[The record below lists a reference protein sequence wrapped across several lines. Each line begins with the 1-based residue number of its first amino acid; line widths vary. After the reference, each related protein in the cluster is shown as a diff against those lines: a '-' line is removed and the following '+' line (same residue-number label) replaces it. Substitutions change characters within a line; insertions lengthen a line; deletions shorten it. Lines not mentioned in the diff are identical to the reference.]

1 MSQRNFR
8 KQAASPGSIVTSYA
22 FKYSRSF
29 FDFAAKRLPELAQYP
44 PDQERGPILQA
55 AITVA
60 ALIQAERRSAGAG
73 RNELHQ
79 DVVKTLPL
87 SSQSRQVSLI
97 QDLAA
102 ELLQVDRES
111 MPGRSIPSFA
121 DVAGQADAHLIGQIG
136 EWLVRGFSKKPELS
150 PADVKVGGALGRNA
164 WTSGTMIVRML
175 QPKPKQ

>member
-1 MSQRNFR
+1 MKDRDPRSKR
-8 KQAASPGSIVTSYA
+8 ATPGETVTSYA

-44 PDQERGPILQA
+44 PDQERGPLLQA

-87 SSQSRQVSLI
+87 SSQSRQISLI

-102 ELLQVDRES
+102 ELLQANRED

-150 PADVKVGGALGRNA
+150 EMDVKVGGALGRNA
-164 WTSGTMIVRML
+164 WSSATMIVRL
-175 QPKPKQ
+175 LHPK

>member
-1 MSQRNFR
+1 MSDRDPRR
-8 KQAASPGSIVTSYA
+8 KRTSPGEIVTSYA

-44 PDQERGPILQA
+44 PDQERGPLLQA

-87 SSQSRQVSLI
+87 AAQSRQLSYV
-97 QDLAA
+97 QDLAG
-102 ELLQVDRES
+102 ELLQVDRQDI
-111 MPGRSIPSFA
+111 PGRSIPSFA
-121 DVAGQADAHLIGQIG
+121 DVAGQADQHLIGVIG
-136 EWLVRGFSKKPELS
+136 EWLVRGFSKKPELG
-150 PADVKVGGALGRNA
+150 PTDVKVGGALGRNA

-175 QPKPKQ
+175 QPKP

>member
-1 MSQRNFR
+1 MSERYSR
-8 KQAASPGSIVTSYA
+8 GPKPSPGAIVTTYA

-29 FDFAAKRLPELAQYP
+29 FDFAAKKLPELAQYP
-44 PDQERGPILQA
+44 PDQERGPLLQA

-60 ALIQAERRSAGAG
+60 ALIQAERGSAGAG

-87 SSQSRQVSLI
+87 AAQSRQVALI
-97 QDLAA
+97 QDLSA
-102 ELLQVDRES
+102 ELLQANRED

-121 DVAGQADAHLIGQIG
+121 GVAGQADSHLVGQIG
-136 EWLVRGFSKKPELS
+136 EWLVRGFSKKPELG
-150 PADVKVGGALGRNA
+150 PADAKVGAALGRNA
-164 WTSGTMIVRML
+164 WTSAAMIARML

>member
-1 MSQRNFR
+1 MSHRNPR
-8 KQAASPGSIVTSYA
+8 KHAQSPGTIVTSYA

-44 PDQERGPILQA
+44 PDQERGPLLQA

-60 ALIQAERRSAGAG
+60 ALIQAERRGAGAG

-87 SSQSRQVSLI
+87 AAQSRQIALI

-102 ELLQVDRES
+102 ELLQANRED

-121 DVAGQADAHLIGQIG
+121 DVAGQADAHLVGQIG
-136 EWLVRGFSKKPELS
+136 EWLVRGFSKKPDLDA
-150 PADVKVGGALGRNA
+150 ADVKVGGVLGRNA
-164 WTSGTMIVRML
+164 WSSGTMILRL
-175 QPKPKQ
+175 LHPKGKS

>member
-1 MSQRNFR
+1 MTDRGSRAKR
-8 KQAASPGSIVTSYA
+8 SSPGEIVTSYA

-44 PDQERGPILQA
+44 PDQERGPLLQA

-87 SSQSRQVSLI
+87 SAQSRQLSHI
-97 QDLAA
+97 QDLAS
-102 ELLQVDRES
+102 ELLQIDRQDI
-111 MPGRSIPSFA
+111 PGRSIPSFA
-121 DVAGQADAHLIGQIG
+121 DVAGQADQHLIGVIG
-136 EWLVRGFSKKPELS
+136 EWLVRGFAKKTEFGPT
-150 PADVKVGGALGRNA
+150 DVKVGGSLGRNA

-175 QPKPKQ
+175 QPKP

>member
-1 MSQRNFR
+1 MSDRNPR
-8 KQAASPGSIVTSYA
+8 NMSTSAGEVVTSYA

-29 FDFAAKRLPELAQYP
+29 FDFAGKRLPELAQYP

-60 ALIQAERRSAGAG
+60 ALIQAERRNAGAG

-87 SSQSRQVSLI
+87 SSQSRQVTLI

-102 ELLQVDRES
+102 ELLQANRED

-136 EWLVRGFSKKPELS
+136 EWLVRGFSKKPELE
-150 PADVKVGGALGRNA
+150 PADVKVGGVLGRNA
-164 WTSGTMIVRML
+164 WSSGTMILRL
-175 QPKPKQ
+175 LFPKGKA